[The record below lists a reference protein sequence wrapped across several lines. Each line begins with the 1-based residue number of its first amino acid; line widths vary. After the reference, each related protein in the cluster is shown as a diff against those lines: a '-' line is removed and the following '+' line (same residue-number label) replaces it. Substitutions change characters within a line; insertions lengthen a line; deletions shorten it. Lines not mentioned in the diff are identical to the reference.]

1 MPGAIQKCKLA
12 SIKVRMVTG
21 DNKDTARAIARDCG
35 IIVDETDVVIEG
47 DKFIDETGGI
57 VCKWCGLN

>member
-1 MPGAIQKCKLA
+1 VPGAIQNCKLA

-35 IIVDETDVVIEG
+35 IIVDDTDVVIEG

-57 VCKWCGLN
+57 VC

>member
-1 MPGAIQKCKLA
+1 
-12 SIKVRMVTG
+12 MVTG

-47 DKFIDETGGI
+47 D
-57 VCKWCGLN
+57 